1 MKKGIFTGLLLSLV
15 VALAA
20 CSSDDD
26 DAPFLGANV
35 KVTVKNLAGEEQKDI
50 KVYMF
55 KNLQPDDSTDPGS
68 ASRIETTNENGI
80 AYFKLNLTELNIV
93 ESETDLY
100 FAVYYKVGDDL
111 ILKAGDGSI
120 TVKRNEEK
128 EISIIIPI

>member
-15 VALAA
+15 VAFAA

-35 KVTVKNLAGEEQKDI
+35 KVTVKNL
-50 KVYMF
+50 
-55 KNLQPDDSTDPGS
+55 QPDDSTDPAS